1 MDPKTIFFL
10 IAFCLAVS
18 AYIPY
23 FLGIFKGETKPHAY
37 TWLIWTITT
46 GIGTAGV
53 WYGGGGLPVV
63 TFATTTVLT
72 FIIFLLSLKFGT
84 KNITTGDTI
93 TLLAALTAVFVWVGL
108 DNPLWSVI
116 LGISID
122 LIGYW
127 PTARKAFMEPWSESS
142 FAWVLWTLAP
152 LFSLLA
158 LQTYNPLTTS
168 YYGPIFAVN
177 TLLVAMF
184 LIRRRAL
191 PKPL

>member
-53 WYGGGGLPVV
+53 WYGGGGLPAI
-63 TFATTTVLT
+63 TFATTTLLT

-84 KNITTGDTI
+84 KNITAGDTI

-108 DNPLWSVI
+108 NNPLWSVI

-127 PTARKAFMEPWSESS
+127 PTVRKAFAEPWSESS
-142 FAWVLWTLAP
+142 LAWVLWTLAP

-158 LQTYNPLTTS
+158 LDTYSLLTTA
-168 YYGPIFAVN
+168 YYWPIFVVN
-177 TLLVAMF
+177 ALCVVMF
-184 LIRRRAL
+184 SIRRHTL
-191 PKPL
+191 PKPV